1 MDKET
6 DSRETDKQRRD
17 MDKETVERQTNKE
30 ETWTKRQTVRNT
42 GKDIQT
48 NKAQDIKVY

>member
-17 MDKETVERQTNKE
+17 MDKEIDSEKHKYRDTDK
-30 ETWTKRQTVRNT
+30 
-42 GKDIQT
+42 
-48 NKAQDIKVY
+48 